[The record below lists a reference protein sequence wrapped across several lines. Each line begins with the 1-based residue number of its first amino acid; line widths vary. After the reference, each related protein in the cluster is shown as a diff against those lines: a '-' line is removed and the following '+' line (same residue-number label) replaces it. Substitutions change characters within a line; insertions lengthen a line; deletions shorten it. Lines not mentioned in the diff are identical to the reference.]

1 MTFFFKFM
9 LTVTK
14 SYSLWGTVLFRAETK
29 VKCIVKSI
37 YYMYFQSN
45 STWNTHLVHK
55 YEIKKKKVT
64 FTLMRNKNEF
74 STVFVHTVNMHTG
87 LH

>member
-29 VKCIVKSI
+29 VKFIVKSI
-37 YYMYFQSN
+37 YYMYF
-45 STWNTHLVHK
+45 
-55 YEIKKKKVT
+55 
-64 FTLMRNKNEF
+64 
-74 STVFVHTVNMHTG
+74 
-87 LH
+87 